1 MKHAGIFILL
11 VLSFPVILNA
21 QEKKLV
27 QLSGKVMDELMRP
40 LPYAH
45 VLVMNSYRG
54 AITNNYGNF
63 SLVAEEN
70 DSVLISS
77 VGYKTKY
84 IVVPDDLP
92 DQFMNMDIVLQAD
105 TLFLNEAV
113 IYPWRT
119 YEDFKRA
126 FLSLDLPNRD
136 LENARRNIALI
147 RTQIIL
153 DNEPN
158 ARANFQYVME
168 QQYKETFTQGMYPTY
183 RLLNPFN
190 WAEFFRA
197 LKRGD
202 FRFNNDD

>member
-1 MKHAGIFILL
+1 
-11 VLSFPVILNA
+11 
-21 QEKKLV
+21 
-27 QLSGKVMDELMRP
+27 MDELMRP
-40 LPYAH
+40 LPFAH

-54 AITNNYGNF
+54 AITNNYGKF

-84 IVVPDDLP
+84 IIISDDLP
-92 DQFMNMDIVLQAD
+92 DRFMNVDIVLQAD

-126 FLSLDLPNRD
+126 FLSLELPNRD

-158 ARANFQYVME
+158 ARANFQHIME

-190 WAEFFRA
+190 WAEFFKA

-202 FRFNNDD
+202 FRFNNDN